1 MKSGSGMLQVRNLR
15 KYYNGADGLT
25 RAVEDI
31 SFDVAQGEFV
41 SIVGP
46 SGAGKTTLLRALVGL
61 TRPTAGA
68 ITYKGKMIDGPLRDF
83 ALVFQDYARSLYP
96 WFTVEKNI
104 ALPLVNTISDAARR
118 RQIAS
123 IALEKVG
130 LRGFE
135 RKRPTQLSGGQQQ
148 RVAIARALA
157 YAPEVFVM
165 DEPFASVDAQT
176 RADLEDLVLK
186 LKHET
191 GATII
196 LVTHDVDEAVYLSDR
211 VIVLSRSPSSVL
223 EDIKID
229 LPRER
234 DQIATKALPSFSAA
248 RARILRLIKYPQTM
262 PSEAVSFNRR
272 VA

>member
-1 MKSGSGMLQVRNLR
+1 MLQVRNLK
-15 KYYNGADGLT
+15 KYYESAGAKT

-31 SFDVAQGEFV
+31 SLDVAQGEFV

-61 TRPTAGA
+61 TRPTEGT
-68 ITYKGKMIDGPLRDF
+68 ITYKGKVIDGPRRDF

-104 ALPLVNTISDAARR
+104 TLPLVNTIPDAARR

-123 IALEKVG
+123 ITLEKVG
-130 LRGFE
+130 LPGLGR
-135 RKRPTQLSGGQQQ
+135 RRPSQLSGGQQQ

-157 YAPEVFVM
+157 YAPEVFIM

-176 RADLEDLVLK
+176 RADLEDLVLS

-191 GATII
+191 GATVI

-211 VIVLSRSPSSVL
+211 VIVLSKSPSVVL
-223 EDIKID
+223 EDIGID

-234 DQIATKALPSFSAA
+234 DQITTKALPAFSAA
-248 RARILRLIKYPQTM
+248 RAKVLRLIKNPQTDTVEVAAI
-262 PSEAVSFNRR
+262 SKR